1 LTRSRAAGENI
12 CNRAAESVAYR
23 GVKEITR
30 RFNELKRTALS
41 MMSQDNAKLNE
52 KVIDSMIDIVR
63 EREELEKKR
72 KRKAIERR
80 VQNMIEKA
88 EKDAHRRYSAKVD
101 TLEVIKIHIKK
112 GEFEEAGTLL
122 RGFYLTRKLRRRRAP
137 KAEEKA
143 PEPEVSETVREALE
157 AEAPKDVFSELAD
170 LMSISEEEARM
181 YSLELAEGFR
191 KATRH
196 EMNAEK
202 AAECYLKFRNWDF
215 KNTWF
220 SAISRKRG

>member
-1 LTRSRAAGENI
+1 VRT
-12 CNRAAESVAYR
+12 YR

-41 MMSQDNAKLNE
+41 MMSPEHGELTE
-52 KVIDSMIDIVR
+52 KVIDSMIDIVKD
-63 EREELEKKR
+63 REELEKKR
-72 KRKAIERR
+72 KRKAIELR
-80 VQNMIEKA
+80 VKRMIEKA
-88 EKDAHRRYSAKVD
+88 EEDAHRRYSAKVD
-101 TLEVIKIHIKK
+101 TLEIIKIHIKK

-122 RGFYLTRKLRRRRAP
+122 RGFYLTRRLRRRRAP
-137 KAEEKA
+137 KAEERA
-143 PEPEVSETVREALE
+143 PEPEVSETVKETLE
-157 AEAPKDVFSELAD
+157 AETPKDVFNELAD

-196 EMNAEK
+196 EMSAEK
-202 AAECYLKFRNWDF
+202 AAECYLQFRNWDF
-215 KNTWF
+215 KNTWL